1 MTYQLLFSILPLKI
15 LWTESCYLKSASSKH
30 GNQNVFQCL
39 SLKLESFYSAH
50 DSFKMCVIEETK
62 ECPCDQEWCSD
73 NTQTASH
80 FAKTI
85 MDNSLGFLL
94 KQCNSIV

>member
-1 MTYQLLFSILPLKI
+1 MVDYTIISIFQNYDFYVKMTINLLFI
-15 LWTESCYLKSASSKH
+15 
-30 GNQNVFQCL
+30 F
-39 SLKLESFYSAH
+39 SAH

-62 ECPCDQEWCSD
+62 ECPCDEDWCSD